1 MTYTMAP
8 PEKRKRVDVDQLR
21 ARLNEIINDLREIN
35 AELKELQ
42 ATLHLPATI
51 QPSLNQATR
60 NAGWSADHTEAA
72 LVVLST
78 INNTNDQ
85 Q

>member
-1 MTYTMAP
+1 MTS
-8 PEKRKRVDVDQLR
+8 PEKRRRVVDRDQLGS
-21 ARLNEIINDLREIN
+21 RLKVIISDLREIS

-72 LVVLST
+72 LVVLAT
-78 INNTNDQ
+78 INDTNQ
-85 Q
+85 R

>member
-1 MTYTMAP
+1 MTYTMTS
-8 PEKRKRVDVDQLR
+8 PEKRRRVVDRDQLS
-21 ARLNEIINDLREIN
+21 ARLKAIISDLREIS

-72 LVVLST
+72 LVVLAT
-78 INNTNDQ
+78 INNTNQ
-85 Q
+85 